1 MRRSDLPAKTDHQT
15 LKILACTLTK
25 RRPNMSLHLIIG
37 DKLYSSWSLRAA
49 LALDLTGASYT
60 EELIKLNQPDTR
72 ARVLKH
78 SPTGKVPLLKS
89 EHGTIADSLAIAEYL
104 AEQFPDAGLWPKD
117 TAARAQARSAC
128 AQMHSGFFAMRGN
141 MPFDLSHNA
150 PLVPTPPDVQAE
162 IERMLALWAECR
174 AAATEAGPFLFGG
187 ATLADAFFA
196 PIAVRLRT
204 YQVKLPEV
212 DAAYVET
219 IYQWPAFKAWQKA
232 GLEEVG
238 Q

>member
-1 MRRSDLPAKTDHQT
+1 
-15 LKILACTLTK
+15 
-25 RRPNMSLHLIIG
+25 MSLHLIIG
-37 DKLYSSWSLRAA
+37 DKLHSSWSLRGA
-49 LALDLTGASYT
+49 LALDLSGAAYT
-60 EELIKLNQPDTR
+60 EELIKLGQPDTR
-72 ARVLKH
+72 ERLLKH
-78 SPTGKVPLLKS
+78 SPTGKVPLLKT

-104 AEQFPDAGLWPKD
+104 AEQFPEAGLWPKD

-128 AQMHSGFFAMRGN
+128 AQMHAGFFAMRGN
-141 MPFDLSHNA
+141 MPFDLSRDA
-150 PLVPTPPDVQAE
+150 PLSQAPDDVQAD
-162 IERMLALWAECR
+162 IQRMLALWAECR
-174 AAATEAGPFLFGG
+174 AAATDTGPFLFGG

-204 YQVKLPEV
+204 YQVKLPTADE
-212 DAAYVET
+212 AYVET

>member
-1 MRRSDLPAKTDHQT
+1 M
-15 LKILACTLTK
+15 
-25 RRPNMSLHLIIG
+25 NLHLIIG

-49 LALDLTGASYT
+49 LALELAGATYT

-72 ARVLKH
+72 ELILKH
-78 SPTGKVPLLKS
+78 SPTGKVPLLKT

-104 AEQFPDAGLWPKD
+104 VERFPEAELWPRD
-117 TAARAQARSAC
+117 VAARAQARSAC
-128 AQMHSGFFAMRGN
+128 AQMHSGFFSLRGN
-141 MPFDLSHNA
+141 LPFDLSRDA
-150 PLVPTPPDVQAE
+150 ALSPMPPEAQAD

-174 AAATEAGPFLFGG
+174 AAATEPGPFLFGRVS
-187 ATLADAFFA
+187 LADAFFA

-204 YQVKLPEV
+204 YRVALPAV

-232 GLEEVG
+232 GLEEAVR
-238 Q
+238 

>member
-1 MRRSDLPAKTDHQT
+1 
-15 LKILACTLTK
+15 
-25 RRPNMSLHLIIG
+25 MSLHLIIG
-37 DKLYSSWSLRAA
+37 DKLLSSWSLRGA
-49 LALDLTGASYT
+49 LALDLVGAPYT

-72 ARVLKH
+72 ERLLKH
-78 SPTGKVPLLKS
+78 SPTGKVPLLKTQ
-89 EHGTIADSLAIAEYL
+89 HGTIADSLAIAEYL

-117 TAARAQARSAC
+117 IAARAQARSAC
-128 AQMHSGFFAMRGN
+128 AQMHAGFFALRGS
-141 MPFDLSHNA
+141 MPFDLSHDA
-150 PLVPTPPDVQAE
+150 PLSPTPADVQAD

-174 AAATEAGPFLFGG
+174 AAATEPGPFLFGG

-204 YQVKLPEV
+204 YQVKLPAADE
-212 DAAYVET
+212 AYVNT

>member
-1 MRRSDLPAKTDHQT
+1 
-15 LKILACTLTK
+15 
-25 RRPNMSLHLIIG
+25 MSLHLIIG
-37 DKLYSSWSLRAA
+37 DKLLSSWSLRGA
-49 LALDLTGASYT
+49 LALELTGATYT
-60 EELIKLNQPDTR
+60 EELIKLGQPDTR
-72 ARVLKH
+72 ERLLKH
-78 SPTGKVPLLKS
+78 SPTGKVPLLKT

-104 AEQFPDAGLWPKD
+104 AEQFPEAGLWPKD

-128 AQMHSGFFAMRGN
+128 AQMHAGFFAMRGN
-141 MPFDLSHNA
+141 MPFDLSRDA
-150 PLVPTPPDVQAE
+150 PLSPTPDDVQAD
-162 IERMLALWAECR
+162 IQRMLALWAECR
-174 AAATEAGPFLFGG
+174 ATATDIGPFLFGG

-204 YQVKLPEV
+204 YQVKLPAADE
-212 DAAYVET
+212 AYVEA